1 MDLQFL
7 SDLAEMVGLD
17 IPDDIRLDLWP
28 PESFADKGAGH
39 VDTSISD
46 MIMQF
51 DKSLW
56 LKIRLEHM
64 MIVPITIN
72 SP

>member
-39 VDTSISD
+39 VDISISD
-46 MIMQF
+46 MIVQF

-56 LKIRLEHM
+56 SKVRFEHAT
-64 MIVPITIN
+64 MIPIVIDLL
-72 SP
+72 